1 MLASS
6 TQRCWIG
13 SVMRSRIMKAE
24 IGGLTHLS
32 ISTVPALTTTQAAS
46 TPTTR
51 RSARRASP
59 GRAAGPAG
67 SLLNASSRLDRDRLG
82 RHVLVAALVA
92 GLDRGNRIHDFHAR
106 IDAPEHGVTV
116 VARLVVEEVVVD
128 QVDEELRGGAVDVVG
143 ARHRQRA
150 ALVLEAVGGFVLDRL
165 VAFLVLHVRG
175 QAAALDHEARD
186 HAVE

>member
-6 TQRCWIG
+6 TQRCRIG
-13 SVMRSRIMKAE
+13 IVTRSRIMKAE

-32 ISTVPALTTTQAAS
+32 ISTVPALTTTQAAN

-51 RSARRASP
+51 RSTRRASP
-59 GRAAGPAG
+59 GPAAEPAG
-67 SLLNASSRLDRDRLG
+67 SLLNASGRRDCDGLCP
-82 RHVLVAALVA
+82 HVLGAGLCA

-106 IDAPEHGVTV
+106 IDAPEHGVAV

-150 ALVLEAVGGFVLDRL
+150 ALVLEAVGGLVLDRF
-165 VAFLVLHVRG
+165 VALLVLHVG
-175 QAAALDHEARD
+175 S
-186 HAVE
+186 